1 MELTDKQWN
10 VIAPL
15 LPKSKSKPGARGRP
29 PVNKRDVFNGVLWI
43 LKTGAQWR
51 ELPKKYPPYQTC
63 HRYFQRWSELGILT
77 KLLRHLAKDLI
88 ERGKLDVDE
97 GFIDGSFSS
106 AKKGA
111 LELVRQ
117 SAEKGPRSWQLQT
130 ALVFLS
136 PYSLQAL
143 HRMK

>member
-1 MELTDKQWN
+1 MELTDKQWE
-10 VIAPL
+10 IIEPI
-15 LPKSKSKPGARGRP
+15 LPKSKSRPGKPGRP
-29 PVNKRDVFNGVLWI
+29 SVNKRDVLNGILWI
-43 LKTGAQWR
+43 LRTGAQWR
-51 ELPKKYPPYQTC
+51 ELPERYPPYQTC
-63 HRYFQRWSELGILT
+63 HRYFQQWSRTGILL
-77 KLLRHLAKDLI
+77 KLLKRLAKDLI
-88 ERGKLDVDE
+88 ARGKLEVEE

-117 SAEKGPRSWQLQT
+117 SAAKGARSWQSQT

-136 PYSLQAL
+136 PYALQAL